1 MIITKVNEKL
11 SIMAQPA
18 TDEFQSFADQGFTGL
33 INVRPDGEDEEQPG
47 SEQEAA
53 AAKKARMSYTF
64 IPVTLPTVTESEVAA
79 FQEALDEAEGPV
91 VAHCKSGRRAL
102 HLYAIGEVL
111 AGRMRRSEVQE
122 FGHLHGFDLTEAT
135 AWLENHFAQRPNVR
149 GFFDERTCSIQYVV
163 SDPETGSCA
172 IIDPVLDYDE
182 KAGAIGAMNA
192 NAILQYVNE
201 NALSV
206 EWILD
211 THPHADHFSAAY
223 YLAGQTGAPIAIGDR
238 IVEVQKIWRT
248 IYEWPDLS
256 ADGSHWNRL
265 FADGET
271 FNVGSIDARVLYS
284 PGHTPASV
292 TYIIGDA
299 VFVHD
304 TILMPDSGTARTDF
318 PGGDASSL
326 WQSIQ
331 RILALPEASR
341 VFTGHDYQ
349 AHGRAPRWESTVAEQ
364 KRTNIHLDGFSLE
377 DFVKLRV
384 EKDAQLPLPKLILHA
399 LQVNL
404 RAGRLPEPGS
414 DGRPHL
420 KIPIGAFDAAAWR

>member
-91 VAHCKSGRRAL
+91 VAHCKSGTRAL

-223 YLAGQTGAPIAIGDR
+223 YLAGQTGAPPPSAIGSSRFRKSGELFMSGRTCLPTDR
-238 IVEVQKIWRT
+238 IGTGCLRT
-248 IYEWPDLS
+248 AKPSMS
-256 ADGSHWNRL
+256 ARSMRGSFIRQVTPQPPSPMSLVMPFL
-265 FADGET
+265 FT
-271 FNVGSIDARVLYS
+271 
-284 PGHTPASV
+284 TP
-292 TYIIGDA
+292 
-299 VFVHD
+299 F
-304 TILMPDSGTARTDF
+304 
-318 PGGDASSL
+318 
-326 WQSIQ
+326 
-331 RILALPEASR
+331 
-341 VFTGHDYQ
+341 
-349 AHGRAPRWESTVAEQ
+349 
-364 KRTNIHLDGFSLE
+364 
-377 DFVKLRV
+377 
-384 EKDAQLPLPKLILHA
+384 
-399 LQVNL
+399 
-404 RAGRLPEPGS
+404 
-414 DGRPHL
+414 
-420 KIPIGAFDAAAWR
+420 